1 MNSKIKD
8 LLKKAGASDI
18 PAALQDLAEPAFQ
31 QILTELKAPC
41 RRYLYHQ
48 RMIEKLESKASR
60 TKVGALKARL
70 RWHRF
75 WRRRAEARCEAL
87 EVCTLKHGKGC

>member
-1 MNSKIKD
+1 MNSKIQN
-8 LLKKAGASDI
+8 LLRQVGVSDI
-18 PAALQDLAEPAFQ
+18 PAALEDLAEPVFQ

-48 RMIEKLESKASR
+48 RMIEKLEAKALR
-60 TKVGALKARL
+60 GKVGALRSRL

-87 EVCTLKHGKGC
+87 EICTVKHGKGC